1 MAPSN
6 SKFQISRIPATT
18 ERAVAL
24 FILSVGAKGWLSL
37 KVNSSTLETIISNFR
52 RRPGLRSPSEIFSYR
67 SNTRRIDLPRRCLN
81 FRYQGLRFMKKP
93 PVARSRANGYTLME
107 IMLVVAIIAVI
118 AGGVIVK
125 MTGALDVAKIQRAEQ
140 DINNIYSALKLYEA
154 RNYQMPDQ
162 SQGLEALVTPPTT
175 GTKPANWLKLMD
187 SVPTDPWNTPYQYRN
202 PGKRDPSGIDVFS
215 FGPDRKEG
223 PNNIYRRVN

>member
-1 MAPSN
+1 
-6 SKFQISRIPATT
+6 
-18 ERAVAL
+18 
-24 FILSVGAKGWLSL
+24 
-37 KVNSSTLETIISNFR
+37 
-52 RRPGLRSPSEIFSYR
+52 
-67 SNTRRIDLPRRCLN
+67 
-81 FRYQGLRFMKKP
+81 MKKP
-93 PVARSRANGYTLME
+93 AVLRSAVLRSRASGYTLME

-125 MTGALDVAKIQRAEQ
+125 MTGALDVAKIQRTEQ

-162 SQGLEALVTPPTT
+162 SQGLEALVSMPTT

-223 PNNIYRRVN
+223 PNNIFRRVN

>member
-1 MAPSN
+1 
-6 SKFQISRIPATT
+6 
-18 ERAVAL
+18 
-24 FILSVGAKGWLSL
+24 
-37 KVNSSTLETIISNFR
+37 
-52 RRPGLRSPSEIFSYR
+52 
-67 SNTRRIDLPRRCLN
+67 
-81 FRYQGLRFMKKP
+81 
-93 PVARSRANGYTLME
+93 ME

-125 MTGALDVAKIQRAEQ
+125 ITGALDFAKIQRTEQ

-154 RNYQMPDQ
+154 RNYQMYDQ
-162 SQGLEALVTPPTT
+162 SQGLEALVSMPST

-223 PNNIYRRVN
+223 PNNIFRRVN

>member
-1 MAPSN
+1 
-6 SKFQISRIPATT
+6 
-18 ERAVAL
+18 
-24 FILSVGAKGWLSL
+24 
-37 KVNSSTLETIISNFR
+37 
-52 RRPGLRSPSEIFSYR
+52 
-67 SNTRRIDLPRRCLN
+67 
-81 FRYQGLRFMKKP
+81 MKKP
-93 PVARSRANGYTLME
+93 LVLRSRASGYTLME

-125 MTGALDVAKIQRAEQ
+125 MTGALDVAKIQRTEQ

-162 SQGLEALVTPPTT
+162 GQGLEALVSPPTT
-175 GTKPANWLKLMD
+175 GTKPSNWLKLMD

-223 PNNIYRRVN
+223 PNNIFRRVN

>member
-1 MAPSN
+1 
-6 SKFQISRIPATT
+6 
-18 ERAVAL
+18 
-24 FILSVGAKGWLSL
+24 
-37 KVNSSTLETIISNFR
+37 
-52 RRPGLRSPSEIFSYR
+52 
-67 SNTRRIDLPRRCLN
+67 
-81 FRYQGLRFMKKP
+81 MKKP
-93 PVARSRANGYTLME
+93 AVLRSAVLRSRASGYTLME

-125 MTGALDVAKIQRAEQ
+125 MTGALDVAKIQRTEQ

-162 SQGLEALVTPPTT
+162 SQGLEALVSMPST

-202 PGKRDPSGIDVFS
+202 PGKRDPTGIDVFS

-223 PNNIYRRVN
+223 PNNIFRRVN

>member
-1 MAPSN
+1 
-6 SKFQISRIPATT
+6 
-18 ERAVAL
+18 
-24 FILSVGAKGWLSL
+24 
-37 KVNSSTLETIISNFR
+37 
-52 RRPGLRSPSEIFSYR
+52 
-67 SNTRRIDLPRRCLN
+67 
-81 FRYQGLRFMKKP
+81 MKEP
-93 PVARSRANGYTLME
+93 PVLCPRAGGYTLME

-125 MTGALDVAKIQRAEQ
+125 MTGALDVAKIQRTEQ

-162 SQGLEALVTPPTT
+162 GQGLEALISMPTT
-175 GTKPANWLKLMD
+175 GTRPANWTKLMD
-187 SVPTDPWNTPYQYRN
+187 SMPVDPWNSPYQYRN
-202 PGKRDPSGIDVFS
+202 PGKKDPAGIDVFS

>member
-1 MAPSN
+1 
-6 SKFQISRIPATT
+6 
-18 ERAVAL
+18 
-24 FILSVGAKGWLSL
+24 
-37 KVNSSTLETIISNFR
+37 
-52 RRPGLRSPSEIFSYR
+52 
-67 SNTRRIDLPRRCLN
+67 
-81 FRYQGLRFMKKP
+81 MKKP
-93 PVARSRANGYTLME
+93 QVLRSRASGYTLME

-125 MTGALDVAKIQRAEQ
+125 MTGALDVAKIQRTEQ

-162 SQGLEALVTPPTT
+162 SQGLEALVTMPTT
-175 GTKPANWLKLMD
+175 GTKPSNWLKLMD

-223 PNNIYRRVN
+223 PNNIFRRVN

>member
-1 MAPSN
+1 
-6 SKFQISRIPATT
+6 
-18 ERAVAL
+18 
-24 FILSVGAKGWLSL
+24 
-37 KVNSSTLETIISNFR
+37 
-52 RRPGLRSPSEIFSYR
+52 
-67 SNTRRIDLPRRCLN
+67 
-81 FRYQGLRFMKKP
+81 MKKP
-93 PVARSRANGYTLME
+93 LVLRSRASGYTLME

-125 MTGALDVAKIQRAEQ
+125 MTGALDVAKIQRTEQ

-162 SQGLEALVTPPTT
+162 SQGLEALVSPPTT
-175 GTKPANWLKLMD
+175 GTKPSNWLKLMD

-223 PNNIYRRVN
+223 ANNIYRRVN

>member
-1 MAPSN
+1 
-6 SKFQISRIPATT
+6 
-18 ERAVAL
+18 
-24 FILSVGAKGWLSL
+24 
-37 KVNSSTLETIISNFR
+37 
-52 RRPGLRSPSEIFSYR
+52 
-67 SNTRRIDLPRRCLN
+67 
-81 FRYQGLRFMKKP
+81 MKKP
-93 PVARSRANGYTLME
+93 AVLRSRASGYTLME

-125 MTGALDVAKIQRAEQ
+125 MTGALDVAKIQRTEQ

-162 SQGLEALVTPPTT
+162 NQGLEALVSMPST

-223 PNNIYRRVN
+223 PNNIFRRVN

>member
-1 MAPSN
+1 
-6 SKFQISRIPATT
+6 
-18 ERAVAL
+18 
-24 FILSVGAKGWLSL
+24 
-37 KVNSSTLETIISNFR
+37 
-52 RRPGLRSPSEIFSYR
+52 
-67 SNTRRIDLPRRCLN
+67 
-81 FRYQGLRFMKKP
+81 MKKSA
-93 PVARSRANGYTLME
+93 VLRSRASGYTLME

-125 MTGALDVAKIQRAEQ
+125 MTGALDVAKIQRTEQ

-162 SQGLEALVTPPTT
+162 NQGLEALVSMPTT

-223 PNNIYRRVN
+223 PNNIFRRVN

>member
-1 MAPSN
+1 
-6 SKFQISRIPATT
+6 
-18 ERAVAL
+18 
-24 FILSVGAKGWLSL
+24 
-37 KVNSSTLETIISNFR
+37 
-52 RRPGLRSPSEIFSYR
+52 
-67 SNTRRIDLPRRCLN
+67 
-81 FRYQGLRFMKKP
+81 MKKP
-93 PVARSRANGYTLME
+93 LVLRSRASGYTLME

-125 MTGALDVAKIQRAEQ
+125 MTGALDVAKIQRTEQ

-162 SQGLEALVTPPTT
+162 SQGLEALVTMPTT
-175 GTKPANWLKLMD
+175 GTKPSNWLKLMD

-223 PNNIYRRVN
+223 PNNIFRRVN

>member
-1 MAPSN
+1 
-6 SKFQISRIPATT
+6 
-18 ERAVAL
+18 
-24 FILSVGAKGWLSL
+24 
-37 KVNSSTLETIISNFR
+37 
-52 RRPGLRSPSEIFSYR
+52 
-67 SNTRRIDLPRRCLN
+67 
-81 FRYQGLRFMKKP
+81 MKEP
-93 PVARSRANGYTLME
+93 PVLRSRASGYTLME

-125 MTGALDVAKIQRAEQ
+125 MTGALDVAKIQRTEQ

-162 SQGLEALVTPPTT
+162 SQGLEALVSPPTT
-175 GTKPANWLKLMD
+175 GTKPSNWLKLMD

-202 PGKRDPSGIDVFS
+202 PGKRDPSGVDVFS

-223 PNNIYRRVN
+223 PNNIFRRVN

>member
-1 MAPSN
+1 
-6 SKFQISRIPATT
+6 
-18 ERAVAL
+18 
-24 FILSVGAKGWLSL
+24 
-37 KVNSSTLETIISNFR
+37 
-52 RRPGLRSPSEIFSYR
+52 
-67 SNTRRIDLPRRCLN
+67 
-81 FRYQGLRFMKKP
+81 MKKP
-93 PVARSRANGYTLME
+93 PVFGSRASGYTLME

-125 MTGALDVAKIQRAEQ
+125 MTGALDVAKIQRTEQ

-162 SQGLEALVTPPTT
+162 SQGLEALISMPTT
-175 GTKPANWLKLMD
+175 GTKPANWTKLMD
-187 SVPTDPWNTPYQYRN
+187 SMPVDPWNTPYQYRN

>member
-1 MAPSN
+1 MKRPLVFSL
-6 SKFQISRIPATT
+6 
-18 ERAVAL
+18 RA
-24 FILSVGAKGWLSL
+24 S
-37 KVNSSTLETIISNFR
+37 
-52 RRPGLRSPSEIFSYR
+52 
-67 SNTRRIDLPRRCLN
+67 
-81 FRYQGLRFMKKP
+81 
-93 PVARSRANGYTLME
+93 GYTLME

-125 MTGALDVAKIQRAEQ
+125 MTGALDVAKIQRTEQ

-162 SQGLEALVTPPTT
+162 SQGLDALISMPST
-175 GTKPANWLKLMD
+175 GTKPANWTKLMD
-187 SVPTDPWNTPYQYRN
+187 SMPVDPWNTPYQYRN

-223 PNNIYRRVN
+223 PNNIYRRTN

>member
-1 MAPSN
+1 
-6 SKFQISRIPATT
+6 
-18 ERAVAL
+18 
-24 FILSVGAKGWLSL
+24 
-37 KVNSSTLETIISNFR
+37 
-52 RRPGLRSPSEIFSYR
+52 
-67 SNTRRIDLPRRCLN
+67 
-81 FRYQGLRFMKKP
+81 MKKP
-93 PVARSRANGYTLME
+93 AVSRSRASGYILME

-118 AGGVIVK
+118 AS
-125 MTGALDVAKIQRAEQ
+125 VAKIQRTEQ
-140 DINNIYSALKLYEA
+140 DIDNIYSALRLYEA

-162 SQGLEALVTPPTT
+162 SQGLEALVTMPTT

-223 PNNIYRRVN
+223 PNNIFRRVN

>member
-1 MAPSN
+1 
-6 SKFQISRIPATT
+6 
-18 ERAVAL
+18 
-24 FILSVGAKGWLSL
+24 
-37 KVNSSTLETIISNFR
+37 
-52 RRPGLRSPSEIFSYR
+52 
-67 SNTRRIDLPRRCLN
+67 
-81 FRYQGLRFMKKP
+81 
-93 PVARSRANGYTLME
+93 ME

-125 MTGALDVAKIQRAEQ
+125 MTGALDVAKIQRTEQ

-162 SQGLEALVTPPTT
+162 GQGLEALVSPPTT
-175 GTKPANWLKLMD
+175 GTKPSNWLKLMD

-202 PGKRDPSGIDVFS
+202 PGKRDPSGVDVFS

-223 PNNIYRRVN
+223 SNNIYRRVN

>member
-1 MAPSN
+1 
-6 SKFQISRIPATT
+6 
-18 ERAVAL
+18 
-24 FILSVGAKGWLSL
+24 
-37 KVNSSTLETIISNFR
+37 
-52 RRPGLRSPSEIFSYR
+52 
-67 SNTRRIDLPRRCLN
+67 
-81 FRYQGLRFMKKP
+81 MKKP
-93 PVARSRANGYTLME
+93 LVLRSRASGYTLME

-125 MTGALDVAKIQRAEQ
+125 MTGALDVAKIQRTEQ

-175 GTKPANWLKLMD
+175 GTKPSNWLKLMD

>member
-1 MAPSN
+1 
-6 SKFQISRIPATT
+6 
-18 ERAVAL
+18 
-24 FILSVGAKGWLSL
+24 
-37 KVNSSTLETIISNFR
+37 
-52 RRPGLRSPSEIFSYR
+52 
-67 SNTRRIDLPRRCLN
+67 
-81 FRYQGLRFMKKP
+81 MKEP
-93 PVARSRANGYTLME
+93 LVLRSRASGYTLME

-125 MTGALDVAKIQRAEQ
+125 MTGALDVAKIQRTEQ

-162 SQGLEALVTPPTT
+162 SQGLEALVSPPTT
-175 GTKPANWLKLMD
+175 GTKPSNWLKLMD

-202 PGKRDPSGIDVFS
+202 PGKRDPSGVDVFS

>member
-1 MAPSN
+1 
-6 SKFQISRIPATT
+6 
-18 ERAVAL
+18 
-24 FILSVGAKGWLSL
+24 
-37 KVNSSTLETIISNFR
+37 
-52 RRPGLRSPSEIFSYR
+52 
-67 SNTRRIDLPRRCLN
+67 
-81 FRYQGLRFMKKP
+81 MKRP
-93 PVARSRANGYTLME
+93 PVLSSRASGYTLME

-125 MTGALDVAKIQRAEQ
+125 MTGALDVAKIQRTEQ

-162 SQGLEALVTPPTT
+162 NQGLEALISIPST
-175 GTKPANWLKLMD
+175 GTKPANWTKLMD
-187 SVPTDPWNTPYQYRN
+187 SMPVDPWNTPYQYRN